1 MTPLPCS
8 LGAQL
13 ALIVL
18 LVRADLLASSQSVES
33 TSLQLEYLPS
43 GHICRG
49 HVTEIGGTSFSGRC
63 RLPNGEGRTIN
74 ASWTPSEQGSGVI
87 GEIRLG

>member
-63 RLPNGEGRTIN
+63 RLPSGGGR
-74 ASWTPSEQGSGVI
+74 VD
-87 GEIRLG
+87 